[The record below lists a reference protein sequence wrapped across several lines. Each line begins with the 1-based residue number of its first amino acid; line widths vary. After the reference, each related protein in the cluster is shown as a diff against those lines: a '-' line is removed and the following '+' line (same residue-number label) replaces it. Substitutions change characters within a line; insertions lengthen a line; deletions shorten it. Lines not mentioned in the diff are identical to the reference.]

1 MSLGRETIISL
12 GSGLP
17 PAMGIFGRLRGLL
30 DNPDTDL
37 DDIVK
42 LLRIDAGLTFQIIK
56 LSNSALYGLR
66 SRCES
71 LEDAVARV
79 GFGEI
84 HQIVGLAV
92 ARQAFQGEL
101 ALYQTPAGRLWEN
114 AVAAGTLMGALAEVA
129 GGDARAA
136 YATGLLRNVGK
147 IVLNNYAGAVKYP
160 GETARPNVFEW
171 EREVHGTIAPEVS
184 AVLLD
189 HWRFSPSTVVPVR
202 DHYRP
207 ENAGEHKAA
216 AAQLHLACALLAE
229 WGCALP
235 GEAEIWKSGADM
247 LTLAGIEEDYLQGA
261 IDLARVQFNRF
272 AVLQWSNA
280 A

>member
-1 MSLGRETIISL
+1 MSIGRETIISI

-30 DNPDTDL
+30 DNPNTDL
-37 DDIVK
+37 DDIVQ
-42 LLRIDAGLTFQIIK
+42 LLRIDAALAFQVIK
-56 LSNSALYGLR
+56 LSNSALYGLK
-66 SRCES
+66 SRVES
-71 LEDAVARV
+71 LEEAVARV

-92 ARQAFQGEL
+92 AKKAFQGEL
-101 ALYQTPAGRLWEN
+101 AMYQTPAGRLWEN

-129 GGDARAA
+129 GGDGRNA

-147 IVLNNYAGAVKYP
+147 IVLNNYSGAMRYP
-160 GETARPNVFEW
+160 GETERPNVYEW

-189 HWRFSPSTVVPVR
+189 HWRFAPTTVVPVR

-207 ENAGEHKAA
+207 ENAGAHKTA
-216 AAQLHLACALLAE
+216 AAQLHLACALAAD

-235 GEAEIWKSGADM
+235 GEAEIWKSDADM
-247 LTLAGIEEDYLQGA
+247 LALAGIDENYLQGA

-272 AVLQWSNA
+272 AVIQWSQVA
-280 A
+280 